1 MTAAIEFRDV
11 TKRYGDVTA
20 VKEATLSIQKGELF
34 GILGPSGAG
43 KSTVLRLMDLLD
55 APEEGAVSINC
66 EEVSCG
72 SRKADEVRSR
82 IGMILQKPVALNR
95 SVANNIAYS
104 LQIREWDEEK
114 IAKKVDEELKKY
126 GLQDRRDKNARTLS
140 GGEMQRLSFAR
151 STVFGPEI
159 LLLDEFSA
167 NLDPKNVGLMERQ
180 ISRFTEEDDSRT
192 VVMVTHN
199 IFQARRMCD
208 RIALMWDG
216 EVVEIADKKK
226 FFEDPDDPRTAAFVK
241 GDVVY

>member
-1 MTAAIEFRDV
+1 MTAAVELRNA
-11 TKRYGDVTA
+11 TKRYGDVVA
-20 VKEATLSIQKGELF
+20 VKGANLAIQKGELF

-43 KSTVLRLMDLLD
+43 KSTVLRLLDLLD
-55 APEEGAVSINC
+55 PPDEGAILVNG
-66 EEVSCG
+66 EEVSCR
-72 SRKADEVRSR
+72 SRRADEVRER
-82 IGMILQKPVALNR
+82 IGMILQKPVPLNR

-104 LQIREWDEEK
+104 LQIRGWGEEET
-114 IAKKVDEELKKY
+114 AKKVDEELEKY
-126 GLQDRRDKNARTLS
+126 GLQERRGKNARTLS

-167 NLDPKNVGLMERQ
+167 NLDPKNVALMERQ
-180 ISRFTEEDDSRT
+180 ISSYMQEDRSRT

-208 RIALMWDG
+208 KIALMWDG
-216 EVVEIADKKK
+216 EVVEVADKSK
-226 FFEDPDDPRTAAFVK
+226 FFEEPDDPRTAAFVK

>member
-1 MTAAIEFRDV
+1 MTIAVELRSA
-11 TKRYGDVTA
+11 TKRFGDVVA
-20 VKEATLSIQKGELF
+20 VKDASIAIQKGELF

-43 KSTVLRLMDLLD
+43 KSTVLRLVDLLEVPD
-55 APEEGAVSINC
+55 KGAVSING
-66 EEVSCG
+66 EEVRCG
-72 SRKADEVRSR
+72 SRRADEIRSR

-104 LQIREWDEEK
+104 LEIRDWGEEDIQK
-114 IAKKVDEELKKY
+114 RVDEELEKY
-126 GLQDRRDKNARTLS
+126 GLKDRRDKNARTLS

-167 NLDPKNVGLMERQ
+167 NLDPKNVALMEDQ
-180 ISRFTEEDDSRT
+180 ISRFRKEDASRT

-199 IFQARRMCD
+199 IFQAKRMCD

-216 EVVEIADKKK
+216 EIVEVADKKK
-226 FFEDPDDPRTAAFVK
+226 FFEDPEDPRTAAFVK
-241 GDVVY
+241 GEIVY

>member
-1 MTAAIEFRDV
+1 MTAAVELRNA
-11 TKRYGDVTA
+11 TKRYGDVVA
-20 VKEATLSIQKGELF
+20 VKGVTLTVEKGEIF

-43 KSTVLRLMDLLD
+43 KSTVLRLFDLLE
-55 APEEGAVSINC
+55 APTKGSVAIC
-66 EEVSCG
+66 GEEVSCL
-72 SRKADEVRSR
+72 SKRADEVRSR

-104 LQIREWDEEK
+104 LQIRDWSEED
-114 IAKKVDEELKKY
+114 IKKRVDEELKMY
-126 GLQDRRDKNARTLS
+126 GLQGRRDKNARTLS

-151 STVFGPEI
+151 STVFGPEL

-167 NLDPKNVGLMERQ
+167 NLDPKNVALMEGQ
-180 ISRFTEEDDSRT
+180 ISRYMNEDGSRT

-216 EVVEIADKKK
+216 EIIEVADRKK

-241 GDVVY
+241 GDIVY

>member
-1 MTAAIEFRDV
+1 MTTAVEFRDA
-11 TKRYGDVTA
+11 TKRYGDVVA
-20 VKEATLSIQKGELF
+20 VKEASLAIQKGELF

-43 KSTVLRLMDLLD
+43 KSTLLRLIDLLD
-55 APEEGAVSINC
+55 APDEGAVLING
-66 EEVSCG
+66 EEVLCD

-104 LQIREWDEEK
+104 LEIRDWCEED
-114 IAKKVDEELKKY
+114 IAKKVDNEVKKY

-140 GGEMQRLSFAR
+140 GGELQRLSFAR
-151 STVFGPEI
+151 STVFGPEL

-167 NLDPKNVGLMERQ
+167 NLDPKNVAMMEEQ
-180 ISRFTEEDDSRT
+180 ISRYMREDDSRT
-192 VVMVTHN
+192 IVMVTHN
-199 IFQARRMCD
+199 IFQARRMCN

-216 EVVEIADKKK
+216 EIIEIADKKK
-226 FFEDPDDPRTAAFVK
+226 FFEEPDDPRTAAFVK

>member
-1 MTAAIEFRDV
+1 MTSAVELRGA
-11 TKRYGDVTA
+11 TKRFGDVVA
-20 VKEATLSIQKGELF
+20 VKDANLEIQKGELF

-43 KSTVLRLMDLLD
+43 KSTVLRLIDLLD
-55 APEEGAVSINC
+55 APDAGTVLING

-82 IGMILQKPVALNR
+82 IGMILQKPAALNR

-104 LQIREWDEEK
+104 LQIREWSEED
-114 IAKKVDEELKKY
+114 IVKKVDEEVKKY
-126 GLQDRRDKNARTLS
+126 GLQDRRGKNARTLS
-140 GGEMQRLSFAR
+140 GGELQRLSFAR
-151 STVFGPEI
+151 STVFGPEL

-167 NLDPKNVGLMERQ
+167 NLDPKNVALMEEQ
-180 ISRFTEEDDSRT
+180 ISRYMSEDDSRT
-192 VVMVTHN
+192 IVMVTHN

-216 EVVEIADKKK
+216 EIIEIADKKK
-226 FFEDPDDPRTAAFVK
+226 FFEEPDDPRTAAFVK

>member
-1 MTAAIEFRDV
+1 MTAAVELRSA

-20 VKEATLSIQKGELF
+20 VKGVSLTIEKGELF

-43 KSTVLRLMDLLD
+43 KSTLLRLIDLLD
-55 APEEGAVSINC
+55 RPDEGSVSIDG
-66 EEVSCG
+66 EEVPAL
-72 SRKADEVRSR
+72 SRRADEVRSR
-82 IGMILQKPVALNR
+82 IGMILQKPVPLNR

-104 LQIREWDEEK
+104 LQIRDWGEAET
-114 IAKKVDEELKKY
+114 AKKVEEELKKY
-126 GLQDRRDKNARTLS
+126 GLQERAGKNARTLS

-151 STVFGPEI
+151 STVFGPEL

-167 NLDPKNVGLMERQ
+167 NLDPKNVALMEQQ
-180 ISRFTEEDDSRT
+180 ISRFREEDPSRT

-216 EVVEIADKKK
+216 EVVEVAARRK
-226 FFEDPDDPRTAAFVK
+226 FFEEPDDPRTAAFVK
-241 GDVVY
+241 GEVVY